1 MECVVCFSPY
11 DSGEHRPLCLPC
23 GHSVCQ
29 DCVSAMSSGGRAFL
43 CPSCRVEIRG
53 KTVEDFP
60 VNFSLIGRT
69 AECQAAKEEQKKEV
83 PMAVCD
89 MHPSKKV
96 KFHCA
101 VCEADFCSKCV
112 VRHTGDN
119 HKIEDLVQAVDRKL
133 DHLLLITRTAESKLA
148 VIGEELNDIDGK
160 NAEMSQ
166 LKERLMHTYEEVI
179 ETIRSEQGETIALLD
194 KAIVDNSSCLEV
206 AKAEL
211 SKRNK
216 AFSEAQNLLRSARH
230 SVAKAHEKRASFLKA
245 AEVFSQVCNAETG
258 DIAGFEH
265 PKPTIMVLSRVNLIG
280 KIVEIGPAEAQ
291 SPVVQSP
298 SSSSPKVPSP
308 IPEPEEAKASSLPRS
323 RASARPA
330 AKASLPR
337 EAPKARVKG
346 PCWYFMTDGLSWSPY
361 AAAQSKLIEETFQAK
376 LPTVEL
382 GKYTIDFATMTQMNK
397 VTKKTRKVGR
407 EIPAN

>member
-1 MECVVCFSPY
+1 
-11 DSGEHRPLCLPC
+11 
-23 GHSVCQ
+23 
-29 DCVSAMSSGGRAFL
+29 
-43 CPSCRVEIRG
+43 VEIRG

-83 PMAVCD
+83 PMVVCD

-119 HKIEDLVQAVDRKL
+119 HKIEDLVLAVDRKL
-133 DHLLLITRTAESKLA
+133 DHLLLITRTAEAKLA
-148 VIGEELNDIDGK
+148 VIGEELTEIDGK
-160 NAEMSQ
+160 NAEMSR
-166 LKERLMHTYEEVI
+166 LKEQLIHTYEEAI
-179 ETIRSEQGETIALLD
+179 ETIRSEQAETVALLD
-194 KAIVDNSSCLEV
+194 KAIADNSSGLEV

-216 AFSEAQNLLRSARH
+216 AFSEAQVLLRNARH
-230 SVAKAHEKRASFLKA
+230 SVSKAHEKRASFLKA
-245 AEVFSQVCNAETG
+245 AEVFGQVCNAETG
-258 DIAGFEH
+258 DITGFEH

-280 KIVEIGPAEAQ
+280 KIAEIGNVEAQ

-298 SSSSPKVPSP
+298 SSSSPKIPSP
-308 IPEPEEAKASSLPRS
+308 IPEPEEAKAPSLPRS
-323 RASARPA
+323 RAAARPA
-330 AKASLPR
+330 PAKVSLPR

-346 PCWYFMTDGLSWSPY
+346 PSWYYMGDGLSWNPY
-361 AAAQSKLIEETFQAK
+361 VAAQSKQIEEAFQAK
-376 LPTVEL
+376 LPTVEV